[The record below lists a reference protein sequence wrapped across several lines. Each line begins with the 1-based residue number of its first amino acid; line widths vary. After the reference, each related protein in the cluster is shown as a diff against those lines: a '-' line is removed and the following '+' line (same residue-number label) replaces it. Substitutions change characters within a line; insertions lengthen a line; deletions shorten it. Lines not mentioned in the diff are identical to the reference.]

1 MELTESEF
9 DKIVDRAYQRL
20 EPSLDRQIER
30 YKESPNPEIT
40 NGLRVLEEKRERIQ
54 SVIRDALFEYATYFV
69 Y

>member
-30 YKESPNPEIT
+30 YKESTHPEIV
-40 NGLRVLEEKRERIQ
+40 NGLRVLEEKRERVQ
-54 SVIRDALFEYATYFV
+54 SAIRDALFEYATYFV